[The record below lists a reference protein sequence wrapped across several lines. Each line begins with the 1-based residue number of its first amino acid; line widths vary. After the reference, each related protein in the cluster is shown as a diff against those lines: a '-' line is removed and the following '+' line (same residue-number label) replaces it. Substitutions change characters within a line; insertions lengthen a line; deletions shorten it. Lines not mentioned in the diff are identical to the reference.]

1 MKIAPSILSSDFSKL
16 GEELYSLEQAGA
28 DQIHLDVM
36 DGHFVPNITFGAPVI
51 KSIRPC
57 TQLPFDAHLMIEKP
71 TQYIEY
77 FAKSGCDIIT
87 FHYECQDDIKQ
98 TISKIKSVGKK
109 AGISVK
115 PGTGVEKVYPYLKE
129 LDVVLIMTVEPGFG
143 GQKFMS
149 SMVEK
154 IKKIKRII
162 NEEKLSTIVE
172 VDGGINEITVKEA
185 KKAGA
190 DVCVA
195 GTSVFCSDNYTKSI
209 KKLKF

>member
-16 GEELYSLEQAGA
+16 GEEIYSLEQAGA

-71 TQYIEY
+71 MKYIED

-87 FHYECQDDIKQ
+87 FHYECQGDIKQ

-109 AGISVK
+109 VGISVK
-115 PGTGVEKVYPYLKE
+115 PGTDVEKVYPYLKE

-154 IKKIKRII
+154 IKKFKRKI

-195 GTSVFCSDNYTKSI
+195 GTSVFCSGNYTKSI
-209 KKLKF
+209 KKLKL

>member
-71 TQYIEY
+71 MKYIED

-87 FHYECQDDIKQ
+87 FHYECQGDIKQ

-109 AGISVK
+109 VGISVK
-115 PGTGVEKVYPYLKE
+115 PGTDVEKVYPYLKE

-154 IKKIKRII
+154 IKKIKRKI

-195 GTSVFCSDNYTKSI
+195 GTSVFCSGNYTKSI
-209 KKLKF
+209 KKLKL

>member
-36 DGHFVPNITFGAPVI
+36 DGLFVPNITFGAPVI

-71 TQYIEY
+71 MQYIED

-109 AGISVK
+109 VGISVK
-115 PGTGVEKVYPYLKE
+115 PSTDVEKVYPYLNE
-129 LDVVLIMTVEPGFG
+129 LDVILIMTVEPGFG

-190 DVCVA
+190 DVCVT
-195 GTSVFCSDNYTKSI
+195 GTSVFCLDNYTESI
-209 KKLKF
+209 KKLKL